1 MDVYDVII
9 VGAGPAGITAGIYA
23 QRSRLKTLLLEKLG
37 VGGQIVLSDLV
48 ENYPGFQKISGSE
61 LMQKFEEQA
70 RAVDLTIEDE
80 GVIEIRNGDEYKSVK
95 THDHDYKTKSV
106 IIASGATSRRLG
118 VKGEE
123 EFIGKGVSFCATC
136 DGFFF
141 RDKDVMV
148 VGGGDSAITESLFL
162 TKIVNKVY
170 IMHRRSELRAAK
182 ILQERAF
189 ENPKIEFI
197 WNSIAEEIIGHDTVE
212 KVVLKNIVT
221 KERSELAVDGVFVY
235 VGLIPNTE
243 FTDVCK
249 DDNGFISTDESLAT
263 STPGIFAAGDCRTTM
278 LRQVATAVG
287 DGALAAASAERYLSA
302 KQKSTEPTS
311 P

>member
-1 MDVYDVII
+1 MDIYDVII

-23 QRSRLKTLLLEKLG
+23 QRARLKTVLLEKLG
-37 VGGQIVLSDLV
+37 VGGQIVVSDLV

-70 RAVDLTIEDE
+70 RALDLTIEDE
-80 GVIEIRNGDEYKSVK
+80 EVIEIRDEGEYKFVK
-95 THDHDYKTKSV
+95 THDHAYKAKSV

-118 VKGEE
+118 AKGED
-123 EFIGKGVSFCATC
+123 EFIGHGVSFCATC

-141 RDKDVMV
+141 RDKDVLV

-162 TKIVNKVY
+162 AKIVNKVY
-170 IMHRRSELRAAK
+170 IVHRRSELRAAK

-197 WNSIAEEIIGHDTVE
+197 WNSVVEEITGHDTVE
-212 KVVLKNIVT
+212 KVILKNVVT
-221 KERSELAVDGVFVY
+221 EERSELAVSGVFMY
-235 VGLIPNTE
+235 VGLVPNTG
-243 FTDVCK
+243 FTDVGK
-249 DDNGFISTDESLAT
+249 DDRGFISTDESLAT
-263 STPGIFAAGDCRTTM
+263 STPGIFAAGDCRTTL

-287 DGALAAASAERYLSA
+287 DGALAATSADLYLST
-302 KQKSTEPTS
+302 K
-311 P
+311 